1 MSKRDVKL
9 WLEDFLESI
18 EKIENCT
25 KDVSFDAFKESG
37 LIFDATVR
45 NFEIIG
51 EAANNIPEDSR
62 SNLHKVPW
70 KQIRGLRNRIIHEYF
85 GVDINI
91 VWYIIENE
99 LPDLKEEI
107 KKALKTQ

>member
-1 MSKRDVKL
+1 M
-9 WLEDFLESI
+9 LEDIFESI
-18 EKIENCT
+18 EKIENYT
-25 KDVSFDAFKESG
+25 KDVSFDDFKESG

-45 NFEIIG
+45 NLEIIG

-62 SNLHKVPW
+62 STFHNVPW

-85 GVDINI
+85 GVDISI

-99 LPDLKEEI
+99 LPHLKEEI
-107 KKALKTQ
+107 KRTLKTQ